1 MIEKTWQM
9 TYGEIIATIECYIY
23 LITNQN
29 VLIAMPRNV
38 GEIKKM
44 KAMYEVAKLN
54 VAYMYQI

>member
-1 MIEKTWQM
+1 M

-23 LITNQN
+23 LKTNQN

-44 KAMYEVAKLN
+44 KAMYEVAKRN
-54 VAYMYQI
+54 VCYVIQI

>member
-1 MIEKTWQM
+1 M

-23 LITNQN
+23 LKTNQN

-44 KAMYEVAKLN
+44 KIMYEVAKQEVL
-54 VAYMYQI
+54 YMWQV

>member
-1 MIEKTWQM
+1 M

-23 LITNQN
+23 LKTDKN

-44 KAMYEVAKLN
+44 KAMYEVAKQN
-54 VAYMYQI
+54 VCYMIHI

>member
-1 MIEKTWQM
+1 M
-9 TYGEIIATIECYIY
+9 TYGEIIAAIECYIY
-23 LITNQN
+23 LKTDKN

-54 VAYMYQI
+54 VAYMYQV

>member
-1 MIEKTWQM
+1 M
-9 TYGEIIATIECYIY
+9 TYGQIIATIECYIY

-29 VLIAMPRNV
+29 ILIAMPRNV
-38 GEIKKM
+38 GEVKKM

>member
-1 MIEKTWQM
+1 M

-23 LITNQN
+23 LKTDKN

-44 KAMYEVAKLN
+44 QVMYEIAKQN
-54 VAYMYQI
+54 IIYMYQV

>member
-1 MIEKTWQM
+1 M

-23 LITNQN
+23 LKTNQN

-44 KAMYEVAKLN
+44 KQMYEIAKQN
-54 VAYMYQI
+54 VIYMWQV

>member
-1 MIEKTWQM
+1 M

-23 LITNQN
+23 LSTNQN

-44 KAMYEVAKLN
+44 KAMYGIAKLN
-54 VAYMYQI
+54 VAYMYQV

>member
-1 MIEKTWQM
+1 M
-9 TYGEIIATIECYIY
+9 TYGEIIATIECYIH
-23 LITNQN
+23 LKTNQN

-44 KAMYEVAKLN
+44 KAMYEVAKQN

>member
-1 MIEKTWQM
+1 M

-23 LITNQN
+23 LKTDRN

-44 KAMYEVAKLN
+44 QVMYEIAKQN
-54 VAYMYQI
+54 IIYMYQV

>member
-1 MIEKTWQM
+1 M

-23 LITNQN
+23 LMTNQN

-38 GEIKKM
+38 GEVKKM